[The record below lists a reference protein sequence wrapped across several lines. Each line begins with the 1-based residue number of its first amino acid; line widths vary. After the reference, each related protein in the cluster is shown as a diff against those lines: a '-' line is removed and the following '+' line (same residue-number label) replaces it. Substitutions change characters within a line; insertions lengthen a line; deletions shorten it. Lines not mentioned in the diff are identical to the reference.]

1 MHCGTHFRFGKL
13 FRGRGLHS
21 GRLLEGVHEYDVY
34 AVYRQSFCKL
44 LFKLGDGLIVRQRLA
59 HFKFAKHCQF
69 NRHSLLECLKVS
81 LNNSDLVYLRF
92 FWLLA
97 GLLGGLFCLVVKTIV
112 LCIQE
117 LWAVVFYFVR
127 CLVIWAEHAQAAPKL
142 MAESK
147 LFKEDTHV
155 RIVVLGEVCTIV

>member
-1 MHCGTHFRFGKL
+1 
-13 FRGRGLHS
+13 
-21 GRLLEGVHEYDVY
+21 
-34 AVYRQSFCKL
+34 
-44 LFKLGDGLIVRQRLA
+44 LGDGLIVRQRLA
-59 HFKFAKHCQF
+59 HFKFAKHGQF

-117 LWAVVFYFVR
+117 L
-127 CLVIWAEHAQAAPKL
+127 
-142 MAESK
+142 
-147 LFKEDTHV
+147 
-155 RIVVLGEVCTIV
+155 